1 MNLENC
7 PFCKLDKKR
16 VINER
21 EFSYALLDIYPVS
34 KGHTLIIPKRHVLNI
49 EDLNKKEIID
59 LFENLIKVKE
69 ALKNYFKCDGFNI
82 GINLGEVSG
91 QTIEHIHIHLIPRYK
106 NDTNF
111 PFGGVRKV
119 VLDFL
124 DFDKEKLKE
133 KLLKNSL
140 KEEEIE
146 KLRNYIKSIDSK

>member
-34 KGHTLIIPKRHVLNI
+34 KGHTLIIPKRHVLSI
-49 EDLNKKEIID
+49 EDLNNKEIID
-59 LFENLIKVKE
+59 LFENLIKIKE

-133 KLLKNSL
+133 KLFKNSL